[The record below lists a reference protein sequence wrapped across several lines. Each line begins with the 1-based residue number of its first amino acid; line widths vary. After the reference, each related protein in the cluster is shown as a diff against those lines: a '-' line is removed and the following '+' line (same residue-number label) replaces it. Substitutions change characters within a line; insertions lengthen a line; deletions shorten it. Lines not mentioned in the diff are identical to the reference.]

1 MWWLSVPVLL
11 LLTGVY
17 LYNNLH
23 ARRNQIE
30 FAKGSIDTLLK
41 KRHDLVPSLNRIVSG
56 YAQHEKS
63 LFEHLAKSREEAMR
77 YASLSPARFKGE
89 SSIASGLEQLFILAE
104 NYPELKADQQF
115 LQLQKTLLEL
125 EEQISAARRFYNA
138 AINDYN
144 NAVQTF
150 PGNMMAGM
158 LNFKRQGYF
167 TIPPIE
173 SQVPPVRL

>member
-1 MWWLSVPVLL
+1 MWWVLMLVLL
-11 LLTGVY
+11 LGIGVY

-30 FAKGSIDTLLK
+30 FARGSIDALLK
-41 KRHDLVPSLNRIVSG
+41 KRHDLVPNLNRIVGG
-56 YAQHEKS
+56 YAQHETS
-63 LFEHLAKSREEAMR
+63 LFENLAKSREEAMR
-77 YASLSPARFKGE
+77 YTNLSPARFKGE
-89 SSIASGLEQLFILAE
+89 SRIASSLEQMFMIAE

-150 PGNMMAGM
+150 PGNLMAGM
-158 LNFKRQGYF
+158 LNFKREGYF
-167 TIPPIE
+167 SIPPIE
-173 SQVPPVRL
+173 AQVPSVRL